1 MVGARKILGL
11 GLMALFSVPGLAQA
25 GVPVTRVGTQGRVSS
40 AIWAGDTLYVSG
52 TMATPAVIGD
62 GTSKKPPTYSGDT
75 KAQTISA
82 IQNIE
87 KVLKEQGLELGD
99 VVQMQVF
106 LKGDPARGGAMDVDG
121 MNAAY
126 AMFFGTPEQPK
137 KPVRATV
144 QVAGLVWPGGLVE
157 IMVVA
162 VRPVK
167 AK

>member
-1 MVGARKILGL
+1 MIPLLA
-11 GLMALFSVPGLAQA
+11 SVHLLAQD
-25 GVPVTRVGTQGRVSS
+25 GVVVERVGPPGRVSS

-52 TMATPAVIGD
+52 AMATPAVIGD

-82 IQNIE
+82 LRNIE
-87 KVLKEQGLELGD
+87 KVLKKQGLGLGD
-99 VVQMQVF
+99 IVQMQVF
-106 LKGDPARGGAMDVDG
+106 LVGDPAKGGKMDVDG
-121 MNAAY
+121 LNAAY
-126 AMFFGTPEQPK
+126 ASLFGTPQQPNR
-137 KPVRATV
+137 PVRATV

-162 VRPVK
+162 VRSK

>member
-1 MVGARKILGL
+1 MILARRMVGMGL
-11 GLMALFSVPGLAQA
+11 VALLCAPGFAQDGVSVK
-25 GVPVTRVGTQGRVSS
+25 RVGPPGRVSS

-82 IQNIE
+82 LRNIE
-87 KVLKEQGLELGD
+87 KVLKEQGLGLGD
-99 VVQMQVF
+99 IVQMQVF
-106 LKGDPARGGAMDVDG
+106 LVGDPAKGGKMDVDG

-126 AMFFGTPEQPK
+126 ASLFGTPEQPN

-144 QVAGLVWPGGLVE
+144 QVGGLVWPGGLVE

-162 VRPVK
+162 VRPNLK
-167 AK
+167 

>member
-1 MVGARKILGL
+1 MGVARLLRLAVLGL
-11 GLMALFSVPGLAQA
+11 AAPVWAQS
-25 GVPVTRVGTQGRVSS
+25 GVDVKRVGPPGRVSS

-52 TMATPAVIGD
+52 TMATPEVIGD
-62 GTSKKPPTYSGDT
+62 GTSKKLPTYSGDT

-82 IQNIE
+82 IRNIE
-87 KVLKEQGLELGD
+87 KVLKEQGLGLGD

-106 LKGDPARGGAMDVDG
+106 LKGDTAKGGAMDVDG

-126 AMFFGTPEQPK
+126 AMFFGTPEQPNR
-137 KPVRATV
+137 PVRATV

-162 VRPVK
+162 VRPSRK
-167 AK
+167 